1 MTPIRSINYATWAIW
16 GIVTVIALFNAG
28 WVRISTIEA
37 GGAFPMTLE
46 FFVIP
51 DSCYVAELVSL
62 GRHYTEMF
70 MVPANLILIGFA
82 IAIPWARLRTATAAY
97 TIMTIAF
104 TFMFDEYPRIL
115 CYPPVAA
122 NYNILSFGDLSHLE
136 GMTPFDVISLIPRFL
151 YLALF
156 LVTPVKWAPVGAWI
170 RNVPKGRVNA
180 TLTS

>member
-1 MTPIRSINYATWAIW
+1 MTPIRAINYATWAIW
-16 GIVTVIALFNAG
+16 SAATFVALLNAG
-28 WVRISTIEA
+28 WVRVSTIEA

-51 DSCYVAELVSL
+51 ETCYWAELVSL
-62 GRHYTEMF
+62 GRQCTEMF
-70 MVPANLILIGFA
+70 MVPANLILIGLA

-104 TFMFDEYPRIL
+104 TFMFDEYPRIVCQPL
-115 CYPPVAA
+115 IVT
-122 NYNILSFGDLSHLE
+122 NFNIHGYGDLSHLE
-136 GMTPFDVISLIPRFL
+136 GMTLFDVISLAPRFL

-170 RNVPKGRVNA
+170 RNVPNRRVDA
-180 TLTS
+180 TLRP